1 MAKASKVKEIIATTP
16 NKVGMLAEI
25 TGIVA
30 GAGVNILAICAYNMQ
45 GQAKFMMLTSD
56 NAKAVNA
63 LKGKKIAIEEADA
76 VAVSLGNKVGAAKE
90 LAEKLAKAGVDLS
103 YCYGSTGNGS
113 EALFILSAKDTE
125 KALAA
130 CA

>member
-1 MAKASKVKEIIATTP
+1 MAKALKVKEIVATTP
-16 NKVGMLAEI
+16 NKVGMLAEV

-30 GAGVNILAICAYNMQ
+30 GAGVNILAICAYSME

-63 LKGKKIAIEEADA
+63 LKEKKIATEEAD
-76 VAVSLGNKVGAAKE
+76 VASVSLSNKVGAAKE
-90 LAEKLAKAGVDLS
+90 LAEKLAKAGVDLN

-113 EALFILSAKDTE
+113 EALFVLSAKDIN